1 MPGEITDRRQLILK
15 LVIQEYIE
23 SATVEGL
30 KGVASETLQRKYKLP
45 YSSATIRNELAALE
59 ELGLLTHLH
68 TSAGRIP
75 TDAGYR
81 YFVENLMDRQAL
93 SAQEQRTI
101 QHQFYQVRGEL
112 DQWIHLAAAVLART
126 AHNAAVVMPPRA
138 YEIRFKHLEL
148 IAIYEA
154 VVLLVLVL
162 QDGTIKQQSLTGE
175 QPQSQDEL
183 SHTAQRLNERLHGL
197 AADGVEAVIGE
208 THEPPLSG
216 FERTVL
222 DVIARSMRQ
231 LESQF
236 DEKLHHDGLLEMLHQ
251 PEFAQVDRVRQ
262 VLQILEEG
270 KGIGPLIPQA
280 RNSEGVQIVI
290 GGEHSE
296 DTMREYSV
304 ILSRYGRSGDLAGV
318 VGIFGPR
325 RMPYPRSISSVRYIS
340 SVMSDLL
347 AELYGERSG
356 NS

>member
-1 MPGEITDRRQLILK
+1 MAPDMTERRQLILK
-15 LVIQEYIE
+15 LVIQEFIE
-23 SATVEGL
+23 NAPT
-30 KGVASETLQRKYKLP
+30 KGVASETLQKKYRLH

-59 ELGLLTHLH
+59 DQGLLTHQH

-126 AHNAAVVMPPRA
+126 AHNAAVVTPPRA
-138 YEIRFKHLEL
+138 YEVRYKHVEL
-148 IAIYEA
+148 LAIYET

-162 QDGTIKQQSLTGE
+162 YDGTIKQQSLTTE
-175 QPQSQDEL
+175 QPLNQDEL
-183 SHTAQRLNERLHGL
+183 RQIAQRFNERLNG
-197 AADGVEAVIGE
+197 ATVDKVEQISSTAL
-208 THEPPLSG
+208 EPPLST
-216 FERTVL
+216 FERMVF
-222 DVIARSMRQ
+222 DIIVRSMQ
-231 LESQF
+231 QIEGQIN
-236 DEKLHHDGLLEMLHQ
+236 EALHHDGLLEMLAQ
-251 PEFAQVDRVRQ
+251 PEFAHVERVRQ
-262 VLQILEEG
+262 VLKILEEG
-270 KGIGPLIPQA
+270 DGIGPLIPQA
-280 RNSEGVQIVI
+280 LNSEGVQVVI
-290 GGEHSE
+290 GGEHGQ

-304 ILSRYGRSGDLAGV
+304 ILSRYGKSNEVAGV
-318 VGIFGPR
+318 VGVFGPT

-347 AELYGERSG
+347 AELYGDRS